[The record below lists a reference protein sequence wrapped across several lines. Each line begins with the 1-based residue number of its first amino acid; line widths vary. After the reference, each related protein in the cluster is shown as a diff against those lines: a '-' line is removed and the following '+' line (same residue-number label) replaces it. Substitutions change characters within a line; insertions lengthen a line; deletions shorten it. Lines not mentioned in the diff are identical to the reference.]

1 VQLVYL
7 CLSIT
12 MSDVRHE
19 NWKTLYDAA
28 LLELDQERL
37 PSRIRLAEEAIQRRL
52 AFLSGSSD
60 YHAERR
66 AIEDAMQNLRV
77 LRQTELT
84 QEEI

>member
-1 VQLVYL
+1 
-7 CLSIT
+7 

-19 NWKTLYDAA
+19 NWKTLYYAA
-28 LLELDQERL
+28 LLELDRERL
-37 PSRIRLAEEAIQRRL
+37 PSRIRLAEETIQRRL
-52 AFLSGSSD
+52 GFLGGSSD
-60 YHAERR
+60 HHAERR